1 MSARAILAGG
11 RRLGRDVAGTVAVE
25 FALLLPVLLTLF
37 FGCYE
42 ASNLLLADLKVN
54 DATQTAADLVAQTQ
68 TSYVL
73 QTTDFTNFTTA
84 AQQVMAP
91 LPVTTQLKVAY
102 ASITYN
108 TGKAVIDWHY
118 EVNGATPIAIASIPA
133 NLGINSSSDSVIV
146 VSAQYAY
153 TSPIS
158 YVLKH
163 AYTLTNTSYDRPR
176 YVACI
181 PDYKNNTNSSGQV
194 VCP

>member
-1 MSARAILAGG
+1 MSVQAMPPAEKCLGADAAGS
-11 RRLGRDVAGTVAVE
+11 VSVE

-54 DATQTAADLVAQTQ
+54 DATQTAADLIAQTQ

-73 QTTDFTNFTTA
+73 QTTDFTNFTSA

-133 NLGINSSSDSVIV
+133 NLGINSSTDSVVV

-153 TSPIS
+153 TSPIT
-158 YVLKH
+158 YVLNH
-163 AYTLTNTSYDRPR
+163 AYTLNNTSYDRPR
-176 YVACI
+176 YVTCI
-181 PDYKNNTNSSGQV
+181 PDFNNKNN

>member
-1 MSARAILAGG
+1 MSVQAMPPAEKCLGCDAAGS
-11 RRLGRDVAGTVAVE
+11 VSVE

-42 ASNLLLADLKVN
+42 GSNLLLAALKVD

-68 TSYVL
+68 LSYVL
-73 QTTDFTNFTTA
+73 QTSDFTNFTAA

-91 LPVTTQLKVAY
+91 LPVTTQLKIAY
-102 ASITYN
+102 ASITYS
-108 TGKAVIDWHY
+108 TGRAVIDWHY

-133 NLGINSSSDSVIV
+133 NLGINSTQDSVIA

-158 YVLKH
+158 YVLSR
-163 AYTLTNTSYDRPR
+163 AYTLTNTAYDRPR

-181 PDYKNNTNSSGQV
+181 PDYQNTNST
-194 VCP
+194 CP

>member
-1 MSARAILAGG
+1 MSVQRMPPAEK
-11 RRLGRDVAGTVAVE
+11 RLGDDDSGTVSVE
-25 FALLLPVLLTLF
+25 FALLLPILLTLF

-54 DATQTAADLVAQTQ
+54 DATQTAADLIAQTQ
-68 TSYVL
+68 TSYIL
-73 QTTDFTNFTTA
+73 QASDFTNFTSA

-91 LPVTTQLKVAY
+91 LPATTQLKLAY

-108 TGKAVIDWHY
+108 TGTAVIDWHY

-133 NLGINSSSDSVIV
+133 NLGINSSADSVVV

-153 TSPIS
+153 TSPVS
-158 YVLKH
+158 YVLSQN
-163 AYTLTNTSYDRPR
+163 YTLTNTSYDRPR

-181 PDYKNNTNSSGQV
+181 PDFNNKKNSSGNI

>member
-1 MSARAILAGG
+1 MSMQAMPPADN
-11 RRLGRDVAGTVAVE
+11 RLGEDAAGTVSVE
-25 FALLLPVLLTLF
+25 FALLLPILLTLF

-54 DATQTAADLVAQTQ
+54 DATQTAADLIAQTQ

-73 QTTDFTNFTTA
+73 QTSDFTNFTSA

-91 LPVTTQLKVAY
+91 LPVTTQLKLAY

-133 NLGINSSSDSVIV
+133 NLGINSSSDSVVV

-153 TSPIS
+153 TSPVS
-158 YVLKH
+158 YVL
-163 AYTLTNTSYDRPR
+163 ASNYTLTNTSYDRPR

-181 PDYKNNTNSSGQV
+181 PDFSNKNSQ
-194 VCP
+194 CP